1 MQFFEFVIYA
11 SSRHGEHG
19 FIAVDWAVFHG
30 DLLVDCFACMEREEG
45 LIMTKNKIAN
55 NSTFPSFDSLI
66 NSVFKALVHLGGSA
80 SIDEIYETVIELEK
94 FDESVTSIRQ
104 NSEKSN
110 QTVLEY
116 ELGWARSYL
125 KKYFSMGKANILL
138 YFHDYFYYFCIRF
151 EINIQI
157 MDINF
162 RL

>member
-80 SIDEIYETVIELEK
+80 SIDEIYETVIIKLRIVFK
-94 FDESVTSIRQ
+94 VFYQYVKIR
-104 NSEKSN
+104 
-110 QTVLEY
+110 
-116 ELGWARSYL
+116 
-125 KKYFSMGKANILL
+125 KKVIKPFLSMN
-138 YFHDYFYYFCIRF
+138 
-151 EINIQI
+151 
-157 MDINF
+157 
-162 RL
+162 